1 MKAIKVTI
9 LGKQYPLRVE
19 ESEEENMVRIA
30 RYVDEKLRQYKKE
43 LTKQP
48 ESTVMVLTALSIAEE
63 LFEERRRNKEL
74 NKKEDRILEDVNDSM
89 EQFLEQIRTEQV

>member
-19 ESEEENMVRIA
+19 ESEEENMMRIA

-43 LTKQP
+43 LSKQP

-63 LFEERRRNKEL
+63 LFEERQKNKEL
-74 NKKEDRILEDVNDSM
+74 NKKEDRVLEDVNRSM
-89 EQFLEQIRTEQV
+89 QKLLEQIRSEPV

>member
-19 ESEEENMVRIA
+19 DSEEENMIRIA

-63 LFEERRRNKEL
+63 LFEERQRNKDL
-74 NKKEDRILEDVNDSM
+74 NNKEDRILDDVNSSM
-89 EQFLEQIRTEQV
+89 ERLLEQIRTEES